1 MADFLDHPT
10 NGETPPAADRRAGA
24 ASEIARLA
32 GKIALDY
39 FDRAEV
45 SWKADDSMV
54 TEADVAI
61 QSWLENEIAAAF
73 PDDGILGEEAL
84 SKRRLLAGA
93 RFVWVLDPVDGTNNF
108 GHGIPGFAISVGV
121 LDDGMP
127 FAGAVYDPVSSQLF
141 TACVG
146 HGAWLNGRRLRAEP
160 VVPSSRS
167 LFSIRSPFSEDV
179 PSYVRGWLT
188 RYRLRRFGSTALQL
202 CYVAAGALAFV
213 HDHRASLWDI
223 AAAAAILAEA
233 GAILTTADG
242 GPMFPIDPNTYTGE
256 PIAFL
261 AGDPAGHRL
270 SLADISDARRPSR
283 GWGPAI

>member
-10 NGETPPAADRRAGA
+10 KMETPPAADRRAGA

-45 SWKADDSMV
+45 FWKDDDSMV

-61 QSWLENEIAAAF
+61 QSWLEAEIAAAF
-73 PDDGILGEEAL
+73 PSDGILGEEGL
-84 SKRRLLAGA
+84 SKRGLRAGA

-108 GHGIPGFAISVGV
+108 GRGIPGFAISVGV
-121 LDDGMP
+121 LADGMP
-127 FAGAVYDPVSSQLF
+127 FAGTVYDPVSSQLF

-146 HGAWLNGRRLRAEP
+146 HGAWLNGRRLRVEP

-167 LFSIRSPFSEDV
+167 LFSIRSPFPDDL
-179 PSYVRGWLT
+179 PSYVRAWLT

-223 AAAAAILAEA
+223 AAAAVVLSEA
-233 GAILTTADG
+233 GGILTTADG
-242 GPMFPIDPNTYTGE
+242 APMFPIDPNAYGGE

-270 SLADISDARRPSR
+270 SLADIGGAR
-283 GWGPAI
+283 